1 MLQNIIIGQ
10 YVAGNSVIHGLDARS
25 KLTVIFLFVITVF
38 LANNWLTYAILFFTV
53 LIAIILSKVSLR
65 YVYKGMKPILLLVI
79 LMFILH
85 GVVTKEGEI
94 LFTIGLFDIYLGGI
108 IQGLFI
114 ALRLILLI
122 MMTTLLTLTTAP
134 IELTDGLEKIFGPLR
149 KINVPVHELA
159 LMMSISLRF
168 IPTLLQET
176 EKIMKAQMARGVDF
190 TGGSFTNK
198 VKAVI
203 PLLVPLF
210 MQSFRRAEDLAIA
223 MEARGYRGGE
233 GRTRLRELQ
242 WKTKDT
248 VAVIAFATLALLL
261 FTLRYSDLL

>member
-10 YVAGNSVIHGLDARS
+10 YVSGDSVIHNLDARS
-25 KLTVIFLFVITVF
+25 KLTAIFFFVIIVF
-38 LANNWLTYAILFFTV
+38 LANNWLTYALLFITV
-53 LIAIILSKVSLR
+53 LIAIYSSRVSPR
-65 YVYKGMKPILLLVI
+65 YIYKGMKPIFFLVI

-85 GVVTKEGEI
+85 GLMTKEGEI
-94 LFTIGLFDIYLGGI
+94 LFSIGWFEVYLGGI

-114 ALRLILLI
+114 ALRLLLLI

-134 IELTDGLEKIFGPLR
+134 IQLTDGLENIFGPLR

-190 TGGSFTNK
+190 TGGSISNR
-198 VKAVI
+198 VKAII

-233 GRTRLRELQ
+233 GRTRLRELE
-242 WKTKDT
+242 WTMKDS
-248 VAVIAFATLALLL
+248 VAVAIVIVLGFML
-261 FTLRYSDLL
+261 FMLRS

>member
-1 MLQNIIIGQ
+1 MTVLQNIIIGQ
-10 YVAGNSVIHGLDARS
+10 YVVGTSIIHKLDARS
-25 KLTVIFLFVITVF
+25 KLTATFFFVIIVF
-38 LANNWLTYAILFFTV
+38 LANNWLTYTLLFLTVFSAIFV
-53 LIAIILSKVSLR
+53 SKVSPR
-65 YVYKGMKPILLLVI
+65 YIYKGMKPIFFLVI

-85 GVVTKEGEI
+85 GLMTKEGEL
-94 LFTIGLFDIYLGGI
+94 LFSIGWFEIYLGGV

-114 ALRLILLI
+114 ALRLLLLI

-134 IELTDGLEKIFGPLR
+134 IELTDGLENMFNPL
-149 KINVPVHELA
+149 KKLNVPVHELA

-190 TGGSFTNK
+190 SGGSITNR
-198 VKAVI
+198 VKAII

-210 MQSFRRAEDLAIA
+210 MQSFRRAEDLATA
-223 MEARGYRGGE
+223 MEARGYRGGI

-242 WKTKDT
+242 WEFKDT
-248 VAVIAFATLALLL
+248 IIIAIIIALGFIL
-261 FTLRYSDLL
+261 FMLRS

>member
-10 YVAGNSVIHGLDARS
+10 YVSGNSVIHRLDARS
-25 KLTVIFLFVITVF
+25 KLIATFLFVMIVFIANNWITYLVLFTTVIF
-38 LANNWLTYAILFFTV
+38 AIG
-53 LIAIILSKVSLR
+53 ISKVSLR
-65 YVYKGMKPILLLVI
+65 YIYKGMKPIFFLIV

-85 GVVTKEGEI
+85 GILTKEGEL
-94 LFTIGLFDIYLGGI
+94 LFAFGWFEVYVGGI

-114 ALRLILLI
+114 ASRLLLLI

-134 IELTDGLEKIFGPLR
+134 IQLTDGLENIFGPLR
-149 KINVPVHELA
+149 KFHVPVHEIA

-176 EKIMKAQMARGVDF
+176 DKIMKAQMARGVDF
-190 TGGSFTNK
+190 QGGSLANRI
-198 VKAVI
+198 KAII

-210 MQSFRRAEDLAIA
+210 MQSFRRAEDLATA
-223 MEARGYRGGE
+223 MEARCYRGGE

-242 WKTKDT
+242 WTLLDT
-248 VAVIAFATLALLL
+248 VAVLLIIILGFLL
-261 FTLRYSDLL
+261 FLLRS

>member
-10 YVAGNSVIHGLDARS
+10 YVSGNSVIHRLDARS
-25 KLTVIFLFVITVF
+25 KLIATFLFVMIVFIANNWITYLVLFTTVIF
-38 LANNWLTYAILFFTV
+38 AIG
-53 LIAIILSKVSLR
+53 ISKVSPR
-65 YVYKGMKPILLLVI
+65 YIYKGMKPIFFLII

-85 GVVTKEGEI
+85 GILTKEGEL
-94 LFTIGLFDIYLGGI
+94 LFAFGWFEVYVGGI

-114 ALRLILLI
+114 ASRLLLLI

-134 IELTDGLEKIFGPLR
+134 IQLTDGLEDIFGPLR
-149 KINVPVHELA
+149 KFHVPVHEIA

-176 EKIMKAQMARGVDF
+176 DKIMKAQMARGVDF
-190 TGGSFTNK
+190 QGGSLVNRI
-198 VKAVI
+198 KAII

-210 MQSFRRAEDLAIA
+210 MQSFRRAEDLATA
-223 MEARGYRGGE
+223 MEARCYRGGE

-242 WKTKDT
+242 WTILDT
-248 VAVIAFATLALLL
+248 VAVLLIIILGFLL
-261 FTLRYSDLL
+261 FLLRS

>member
-10 YVAGNSVIHGLDARS
+10 YVAGNSIIHQLDARS
-25 KLTVIFLFVITVF
+25 KLTATFLFVMIVF
-38 LANNWLTYAILFFTV
+38 LANNWLTYTILFLTILFT
-53 LIAIILSKVSLR
+53 IIISKVSPR
-65 YVYKGMKPILLLVI
+65 YIYRGMKPIFFLVF

-85 GVVTKEGEI
+85 GIMTKEGEL
-94 LFTIGLFDIYLGGI
+94 LFTLGWIEIYMGGI

-114 ALRLILLI
+114 ALRLLLLI

-134 IELTDGLEKIFGPLR
+134 IQLTDGLESIFGPFR
-149 KINVPVHELA
+149 KWNVPVHELA

-190 TGGSFTNK
+190 SGGSITGR
-198 VKAVI
+198 VKAII

-210 MQSFRRAEDLAIA
+210 IQSFRRAEDLATA
-223 MEARGYRGGE
+223 MEARCYRGGV
-233 GRTRLRELQ
+233 GRTRLRELE

-248 VAVIAFATLALLL
+248 VTVGLILILGMILVL
-261 FTLRYSDLL
+261 VRS